1 MKRYRGHL
9 EIYLGA
15 KVWDTDGVNLK
26 CTDLFGAV
34 QELAGVVSRLQKNY
48 GEAFT
53 IKSYLREA

>member
-1 MKRYRGHL
+1 MRKYRGHL

-15 KVWDTDGVNLK
+15 EPWDTDSVSLK
-26 CTDLFGAV
+26 CKDLFGAV
-34 QELAGVVSRLQKNY
+34 QELSTVVTRLQKCY